1 MNELQDIEQQ
11 NTLVIPAS
19 VPDPFNRRV
28 FYQTRSGTV
37 VVQPY
42 AGLPSWV
49 FDEDLRDYRLFGER
63 ERDLFSAQHNGLISP
78 VETAKIPSY
87 ALTTQQTPV
96 PAMED
101 TAKIEVQTPAI
112 RPIPAQ
118 PQKRR
123 HSVLLAVLLI
133 LIGLLLFV
141 AGGALAYL
149 VLGR

>member
-101 TAKIEVQTPAI
+101 TAKIEIVPTRPTPV
-112 RPIPAQ
+112 Q

-123 HSVLLAVLLI
+123 HRVLLTVLLI
-133 LIGLLLFV
+133 LLGMLLFV